1 MSDIAKNDKNYI
13 SIGIWLILRWSIRKN
28 ELERLLAD
36 FRVWEYPMRK
46 LDIVIIRKV
55 KIDQLF
61 LFLKV
66 FLIYSRQKEKEKSS
80 RAGETRPVIL
90 QVLNLAR

>member
-1 MSDIAKNDKNYI
+1 
-13 SIGIWLILRWSIRKN
+13 
-28 ELERLLAD
+28 
-36 FRVWEYPMRK
+36 MRK